1 MTSVCHYNW
10 PENDIYKR
18 SRGQAYVV
26 PVIPALGRW
35 RQKTHDFEVSL
46 AYIEKRC
53 LEKKKGKK
61 NKERKKRKKTRR
73 EQGSRFY
80 S

>member
-1 MTSVCHYNW
+1 MTSACHCNW
-10 PENDIYKR
+10 PENDIYKG
-18 SRGQAYVV
+18 SRGQAYAV

-35 RQKTHDFEVSL
+35 RQKTHGFEASL
-46 AYIEKRC
+46 ACIEKLC
-53 LEKKKGKK
+53 LEKKKEKK
-61 NKERKKRKKTRR
+61 KKRERKKIMTRR